1 MTRKTA
7 PIILG
12 LDPGTRFLGAAVL
25 RGRDL
30 LSYGVHELK
39 NGDHAYDAIGQARR
53 IVFGYIE
60 QHCPEVVAIEAPYL
74 IATKRGA
81 VLTTLAQELHGRAA
95 DLGLS
100 VLELSPESVRQA
112 VAGNSRAT
120 KVQTAEAL
128 VAKGFAELQHLVPKK
143 PVRSGL
149 GLGPRDRYWLHMFDA
164 LSIAVATSK
173 EQLQSQPQPTHK
185 LMTS

>member
-1 MTRKTA
+1 MTTP

-25 RGRDL
+25 RDRDL
-30 LSYGVHELK
+30 LAYAVHELK

-60 QHCPEVVAIEAPYL
+60 QHCPQLVAIEAPYL
-74 IATKRGA
+74 ITTKRAA
-81 VLTTLAQELHGRAA
+81 VLTTLAHELHGRAQ

-100 VLELSPESVRQA
+100 VLELSPESVRQV
-112 VAGNSRAT
+112 VADNPRAT
-120 KVQTAEAL
+120 KIDVAESL
-128 VAKGFAELQHLVPKK
+128 IGRGFAELRHLVPKK

-149 GLGPRDRYWLHMFDA
+149 GLRPRDRYWLHMFDA
-164 LSIAVATSK
+164 LSLAVAVGLTRT
-173 EQLQSQPQPTHK
+173 EA
-185 LMTS
+185 